1 MFLLSWHILVFLI
14 PIGIGTALAIG
25 AAFALGA
32 DGADQPAGDVHVPD
46 DGAAPDDGVPEI
58 GRIPL
63 TVRLMIWSLTFGG
76 SGLCLT
82 YLASGLARLHPLLAP
97 LLATAFGSMV
107 AVVVDHQVARLV
119 LRRVPLLETQTINR
133 RELLGSTGRAVLALG
148 SGGGLVQV
156 HDGRGNLHQVPART
170 FDGEPTLAAGAD
182 VLLVD
187 YDPQK
192 GVFRATG
199 NPITQLITK

>member
-1 MFLLSWHILVFLI
+1 MFLLSWHGLVFLI

-32 DGADQPAGDVHVPD
+32 DGADPPAGDHL
-46 DGAAPDDGVPEI
+46 GDDGVPEI

-63 TVRLMIWSLTFGG
+63 TVRLMLWSLTFGG

-82 YLASGLARLHPLLAP
+82 YLLGGLTRFSALGATLLA
-97 LLATAFGSMV
+97 AV
-107 AVVVDHQVARLV
+107 ASTTFALIVDRQVARLV
-119 LRRVPLLETQTINR
+119 VRRVPLVETQTINR

-148 SGGGLVQV
+148 PSGGLVQV

-170 FDGEPTLAAGAD
+170 FDGEPALGVGAA

-187 YDPQK
+187 YDPQR

-199 NPITQLITK
+199 NPIAK